1 MLYQCQITQK
11 FSIESKLR
19 DDRTGADQ
27 QSMATEVPKNRP
39 IYLDYHATTPT
50 DPRVA
55 NQMLHHMTTAFGNAS
70 SIDHSYGDEAEEA
83 VKQAAIQV
91 AELVGAHK
99 REIVWT
105 SGATES
111 INLAIQGSLSPNP
124 RKPHRIALLPLEH
137 KAVLDTCH
145 ILEKRGWAEL
155 AYLQVDSRGRLDL
168 NHLEQVCA
176 EGLSLVCVMAANNEI
191 GNIYPIEAIAQIAQR
206 YSIPFLCDAS
216 QAVGKIPI
224 NFEQWGITY
233 LAISAHKLYGPK
245 GCGAL
250 VVRKGHHL
258 EPIIFGGGHQKGM
271 RSGTLNVPGIV
282 GLGEA
287 CRLRQLEM
295 EEDEK
300 AIASKRDRLQNL
312 LLDKIPGLVVNGD
325 TISRLAGNLHISI
338 PDIPNSAVIARVRS
352 QLAISTGSACSS
364 GVETPSHVLQA
375 LNLPSEVIEGALR
388 IGLGKFTTDE
398 EIERAAEIL
407 STAVSKTRQAMLT

>member
-1 MLYQCQITQK
+1 MI
-11 FSIESKLR
+11 SSSSNSK
-19 DDRTGADQ
+19 
-27 QSMATEVPKNRP
+27 P
-39 IYLDYHATTPT
+39 IYLDYHATTPV
-50 DPRVA
+50 DPRIA
-55 NQMLHHMTTAFGNAS
+55 DRIYHYMAEEFGNAS
-70 SIDHSYGDEAEEA
+70 SIDHSYGDKAETA
-83 VKQAAIQV
+83 VKQAAKQV
-91 AELVGAHK
+91 AELVGTHK

-124 RKPHRIALLPLEH
+124 EKPHRIAVLPLEH

-155 AYLQVDSRGRLDL
+155 TYLQVDSRGRLNL
-168 NHLEQVCA
+168 NRLEQVCA

-191 GNIYPIEAIAQIAQR
+191 GNIYPIEAIAHIAQR

-216 QAVGKIPI
+216 QAVGKVPI
-224 NFEQWGITY
+224 NFEEWGITY

-245 GCGAL
+245 GSGAL

-312 LLDKIPGLVVNGD
+312 LLDKIPGLVINGD
-325 TISRLAGNLHISI
+325 TTSRLAGNLHISI

-352 QLAISTGSACSS
+352 KLAISTGSACSS
-364 GVETPSHVLQA
+364 GVEAPSHVLRA
-375 LNLPSEVIEGALR
+375 LGLGDNLIEGALR

-398 EIERAAEIL
+398 EIDRAAEIL